1 VTPPRRRTPAE
12 ADALVAHLTPAQRR
26 RQIGILT
33 IALRIRGIEVEEFF
47 DAAGR
52 SFLKFD
58 LDQVRAI
65 SPALAE
71 LLIAEGQ
78 TMPEP
83 IPHRPGVA

>member
-1 VTPPRRRTPAE
+1 MTRRRTPAE
-12 ADALVAHLTPAQRR
+12 ADALVAHFSPAQRR
-26 RQIGILT
+26 QQINTLKL
-33 IALRIRGIEVEEFF
+33 ALRIRGVEVEEFF

-65 SPALAE
+65 SPELADF
-71 LLIAEGQ
+71 LAAEEP

-83 IPHRPGVA
+83 IPHRPGAA

>member
-1 VTPPRRRTPAE
+1 MTRRRTPAE

-26 RQIGILT
+26 RQIETLKL
-33 IALRIRGIEVEEFF
+33 ALRIRGIEVEEFL

-65 SPALAE
+65 SPELAD
-71 LLIAEGQ
+71 LLIAEEK
-78 TMPEP
+78 TMPLP
-83 IPHRPGVA
+83 IAHRPGVA